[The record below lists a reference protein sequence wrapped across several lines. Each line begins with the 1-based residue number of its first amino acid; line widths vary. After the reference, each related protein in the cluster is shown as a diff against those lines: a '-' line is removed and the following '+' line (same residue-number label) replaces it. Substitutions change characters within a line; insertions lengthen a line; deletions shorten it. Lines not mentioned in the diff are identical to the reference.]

1 VPTVHGLLLSR
12 SKSLIKTAVELA
24 QRVEHLRL
32 SVCSESEQACAQVS
46 QRQDV
51 ELILTHLP
59 AGGAEG
65 DVVRLLRA
73 VACARRACATVVL
86 ADAFSEDQLTRFLR
100 AGAAHYLG
108 LPLDPADFQALLN
121 DLAQRI
127 QFRARGPE
135 ACAEPVEVPADGAS
149 AGLEGLLEQVR
160 RVARQDMTLLFTGE
174 TGTGKTRL
182 ARLVHD
188 LSPRRRGPFVV
199 ADCGALSPTLL
210 ESELFGHVR
219 GAFTGADSDQPGKL
233 ATAGEGTLL
242 LDEVNSLPL
251 ALQSKLLRATDER
264 LYEPVGSDRALPVR
278 ARLLAATN
286 APLDRQV
293 AAGLFRP
300 DLYYRLN
307 VVAFYLPSLR
317 ERRAA
322 IVPLA
327 EKLFRELA
335 GRCRPEVTGIQPEA
349 LQALAGYDWPGNI
362 RELRNVIERAIA
374 LCQGPEVCR
383 EDLPEA
389 IRRLGRSRPAAD

>member
-1 VPTVHGLLLSR
+1 MLSR
-12 SKSLIKTAVELA
+12 NSSLIKTALELA
-24 QRVEHLRL
+24 QKVEHLRL
-32 SVCSESEQACAQVS
+32 RVCSESEQACAQVS

-65 DVVRLLRA
+65 DVVRLLRS
-73 VACARRACATVVL
+73 VAGARRACATVVL
-86 ADAFSEDQLTRFLR
+86 ADTFSEDQFTRFLR

-108 LPLDPADFQALLN
+108 LPLDPANFPALLS
-121 DLAQRI
+121 DLARRI
-127 QFRARGPE
+127 QFQARGP
-135 ACAEPVEVPADGAS
+135 ALGKALAPGEVPADGAS

-160 RVARQDMTLLFTGE
+160 RVAPQDMTLLFTGE

-210 ESELFGHVR
+210 ERELFGHVR
-219 GAFTGADSDQPGKL
+219 GAFTGADSDQPGKFT
-233 ATAGEGTLL
+233 TAGEGTLL
-242 LDEVNSLPL
+242 LDEVNALPL
-251 ALQSKLLRATDER
+251 ALQAKLLRATDER
-264 LYEPVGSDRALPVR
+264 LYEPVGSDRPLPVR

-293 AAGLFRP
+293 AAGLFRS

-307 VVAFYLPSLR
+307 VVAFFLPPLR

-327 EKLFRELA
+327 EKLFRELS
-335 GRCRPEVTGIQPEA
+335 GRGRSEVMDIQPEA

-374 LCQGPEVCR
+374 LCPGSEVRR
-383 EDLPEA
+383 EDLPEV
-389 IRRLGRSRPAAD
+389 IRRPGRGRPAAD